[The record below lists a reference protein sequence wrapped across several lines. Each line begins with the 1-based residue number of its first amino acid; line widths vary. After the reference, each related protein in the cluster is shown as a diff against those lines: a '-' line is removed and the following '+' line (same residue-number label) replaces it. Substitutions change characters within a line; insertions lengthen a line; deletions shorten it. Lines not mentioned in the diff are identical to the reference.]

1 MAMVVAVAA
10 GVVCVLVLL
19 AATIAV
25 RYVRRPGLMALDPA
39 SVALPSEPVAPQ
51 IRILRSP
58 EELNAA
64 IERASTTEATLAE
77 MASKRAERYTR
88 FTGRRDVPGPRDL
101 PGPPRDLPGPRD
113 GGAAPRVTR
122 LRIGDEPLPP
132 ASGTAEPGM

>member
-1 MAMVVAVAA
+1 MVVAVAA

-88 FTGRRDVPGPRDL
+88 FTGRRDVPGSRDL

-113 GGAAPRVTR
+113 GGAPSRVTR